1 MKRRVLDVGELP
13 SHAFGHR
20 DPLWWAVILLVA
32 IESTMLVLLTV
43 SYFYIRSRTDPF
55 PPVVVPRRIAWIAT
69 AELGVWLVSIV
80 PTYRSGRAAIA
91 GSVPGMRRWLLLAT
105 GLGVIACALRWY
117 EIHCL
122 PMRWDSHAYGSV
134 VWALLGL
141 QWVHGL
147 TGIGENALYI
157 AVLWI
162 GPVENKHRADIEV
175 STPLWYF
182 VVAGAALAW
191 AAVFVEVLVR

>member
-1 MKRRVLDVGELP
+1 VKRRVIDVAALP
-13 SHAFGHR
+13 AHAFGHR

-32 IESTMLVLLTV
+32 IEGTMLVLLAVT
-43 SYFYIRSRTDPF
+43 YFYVRDRTTPF
-55 PPVVVPRRIAWIAT
+55 PPVGVPRGIAGIAT
-69 AELGVWLVSIV
+69 AELVVWLVSAV
-80 PTYRSGRAAIA
+80 PTYASGRAAIA
-91 GSVPGMRRWLLLAT
+91 GDVRRVRRQLILAT
-105 GLGVIACALRWY
+105 GLGILAAVLRWS
-117 EIHCL
+117 ELHLL

-147 TGIGENALYI
+147 TGIGENLLYI

-162 GPVENKHRADIEV
+162 GPVEDKHLADVEV

-182 VVAGAALAW
+182 VIAGAALAW
-191 AAVFVEVLVR
+191 AVIFLEVLVS